1 MLLLTKLQILI
12 DKSAKYN
19 TNFCK
24 IIHFRFFLL
33 LLQHENKPTD
43 IATMTTRLII
53 QLLFLFL
60 TMPLMAQSG
69 LNKKQ
74 FNKYWTVE
82 SESPDYKVTFRGDTC
97 ELLSPKGLTL
107 WRKQQLA
114 TNTIVEYDAQVVVEH
129 DGDRLSDL
137 NCFWLASDPQ
147 RKDIWR
153 RQQWRSGIFL
163 RCYTLQMYYLGYG
176 GNHNSTTRFR
186 RYDGDER
193 GVDSLAY
200 RPTILKEYTD
210 AAHLLRPNHWYH
222 VKIES
227 SNGRTRFYID
237 DELFLRVFRN
247 PEKYIPFLC
256 QCEGVIGPDMSQ
268 YTDMPAEM
276 RYRHAYCNA
285 YLSMLIQK
293 EGGNLYPN
301 ITWSKSDSYW
311 YSYPENLQNSVIAI
325 NSNGVHKNGLALYRW
340 RQGYNMA
347 LIRLSPQQIIRYGQV
362 VDGEN
367 TMISTYHI
375 NERLNMLKNG
385 CKRK

>member
-1 MLLLTKLQILI
+1 MLLLTKVLILI
-12 DKSAKYN
+12 DKSAKIN
-19 TNFCK
+19 PNLCK
-24 IIHFRFFLL
+24 IVHFHFFLL
-33 LLQHENKPTD
+33 LLQQENKPTD

-107 WRKQQLA
+107 WRKQQL
-114 TNTIVEYDAQVVVEH
+114 DAQVVVER
-129 DGDRLSDL
+129 DDDRLSDL

-147 RKDIWR
+147 RKDIWS

-193 GVDSLAY
+193 GVDNLAY
-200 RPTILKEYTD
+200 RPAILKEYTD

-227 SNGRTRFYID
+227 TGGRTRFYID
-237 DELFLRVFRN
+237 SELIVDYLDPTPLQRGWFGFRTTLSRTRITN
-247 PEKYIPFLC
+247 MAFLC
-256 QCEGVIGPDMSQ
+256 TGS
-268 YTDMPAEM
+268 
-276 RYRHAYCNA
+276 
-285 YLSMLIQK
+285 L
-293 EGGNLYPN
+293 
-301 ITWSKSDSYW
+301 
-311 YSYPENLQNSVIAI
+311 
-325 NSNGVHKNGLALYRW
+325 
-340 RQGYNMA
+340 
-347 LIRLSPQQIIRYGQV
+347 LSPLTSHHSPLRRPSPSASLS
-362 VDGEN
+362 DRAN
-367 TMISTYHI
+367 
-375 NERLNMLKNG
+375 
-385 CKRK
+385 

>member
-1 MLLLTKLQILI
+1 MSSKYILFSSLEEYNKQVEEYI
-12 DKSAKYN
+12 SSFSGKHAKRMKNIENAMNY
-19 TNFCK
+19 
-24 IIHFRFFLL
+24 FL
-33 LLQHENKPTD
+33 TD
-43 IATMTTRLII
+43 IYGYLPTAGEMKWPVLEPNFKTTTTSLLPFNEAWSYKAT
-53 QLLFLFL
+53 
-60 TMPLMAQSG
+60 
-69 LNKKQ
+69 
-74 FNKYWTVE
+74 E
-82 SESPDYKVTFRGDTC
+82 C
-97 ELLSPKGLTL
+97 
-107 WRKQQLA
+107 
-114 TNTIVEYDAQVVVEH
+114 IVH
-129 DGDRLSDL
+129 
-137 NCFWLASDPQ
+137 
-147 RKDIWR
+147 
-153 RQQWRSGIFL
+153 
-163 RCYTLQMYYLGYG
+163 
-176 GNHNSTTRFR
+176 
-186 RYDGDER
+186 
-193 GVDSLAY
+193 
-200 RPTILKEYTD
+200 
-210 AAHLLRPNHWYH
+210 
-222 VKIES
+222 
-227 SNGRTRFYID
+227 FYID

-311 YSYPENLQNSVIAI
+311 YSYPENFQNSVIAI

-367 TMISTYHI
+367 TLISTYHI
-375 NERLNMLKNG
+375 NERLNMLRNG